1 MPDQDPYIG
10 RKIDEY
16 QIESLLGKGGMGSVY
31 KGLDTILRRPIALKV
46 LAPGLAEDADSIK
59 RFERE
64 ARIIAE
70 INHPNIAQVFRIG
83 KVDGPPYYVMEYIEG
98 KSLQQIL
105 AEEGRLTGT
114 RSVKIILDAA
124 RGLKAAAERNIIH
137 RDIKPANIMVTES
150 GAVKVVDFGIAKAF
164 SDDTFKTATGL
175 LLGTPR
181 YMSPEQGRGA
191 AVDLR
196 ADIYSLGATFYH
208 MVTGVPPF
216 DSDNPITLIQKHV
229 TEPVRSVTELNP
241 NVPEKICNIIY
252 AMLAKTPADRIQ
264 DYAQL
269 ILGLEAASGHAT
281 TLFTY
286 VPQAQIG
293 KPVDPADQRRA
304 RKILIGAAVAV
315 VVLVVLGM
323 LFRGGPDKSKEETPA
338 RSPDAPM
345 TRLDSIREG
354 LKMRRDL
361 EKIDKEDKAARKEA
375 EQER

>member
-1 MPDQDPYIG
+1 MPDQDAYVG

-46 LAPGLAEDADSIK
+46 LAPGLAEDPEAIK

-83 KVDGPPYYVMEYIEG
+83 KVDGLPYYVMEYIEG

-105 AEEGRLTGT
+105 AEEGRLTGS
-114 RSVKIILDAA
+114 RSVKIILEAA

-150 GAVKVVDFGIAKAF
+150 GGVKVVDFGIAKAF

-315 VVLVVLGM
+315 VVLVVLGA

-354 LKMRRDL
+354 LKMRREL

>member
-1 MPDQDPYIG
+1 MPDQDSYVG

-46 LAPGLAEDADSIK
+46 LAPGLAEDLNAIK

-83 KVDGPPYYVMEYIEG
+83 KVDGLPYYVMEYIEG

-150 GAVKVVDFGIAKAF
+150 GGVKVVDFGIAKAF

-293 KPVDPADQRRA
+293 KPVDPEDQRRA

-315 VVLVVLGM
+315 VVLVVLGV
-323 LFRGGPDKSKEETPA
+323 LFRGGPGKSKEETPA

-354 LKMRRDL
+354 LKMRREL
-361 EKIDKEDKAARKEA
+361 EKIDKEDKEARKEA
-375 EQER
+375 GQER

>member
-1 MPDQDPYIG
+1 MPDQDSYVG

-83 KVDGPPYYVMEYIEG
+83 KVDGLPYYVMEYIEG

-105 AEEGRLTGT
+105 AEEGRLTGS

-150 GAVKVVDFGIAKAF
+150 GGVKVVDFGIAKAF

-229 TEPVRSVTELNP
+229 TEPVRAVSELNP

-315 VVLVVLGM
+315 VVLVVLGA
-323 LFRGGPDKSKEETPA
+323 LFRGGPGKSKEEPPA
-338 RSPDAPM
+338 RPADAPM

-354 LKMRRDL
+354 LKMRREL

>member
-1 MPDQDPYIG
+1 MPDQDPYVG

-16 QIESLLGKGGMGSVY
+16 QIESLLGKGGMGAVY
-31 KGLDTILRRPIALKV
+31 KGQDTTLRRPIALKI
-46 LAPGLAEDADSIK
+46 LAPGLAEDPEAIK

-70 INHPNIAQVFRIG
+70 INHPNIAQVYRIG
-83 KVDGPPYYVMEYIEG
+83 KVDLPYYVMEYIEG

-105 AEEGRLTGT
+105 AEEGRLTGS

-229 TEPVRSVTELNP
+229 TEPVRSIAELNP

-252 AMLAKTPADRIQ
+252 TMLAKAPSDRIQ

-269 ILGLEAASGHAT
+269 ILGLEAASGHSA

-286 VPQAQIG
+286 IPQAQLV

-315 VVLVVLGM
+315 VVLVVLGA

-354 LKMRRDL
+354 LKMRREL
-361 EKIDKEDKAARKEA
+361 EKIDKEDKEARKEA